1 MLIKGIEN
9 EEFINEYPVIKEYKY
24 LGIVIDNKLNIRKHI
39 GDIDIKLNEY
49 FRRNF
54 VLNKRYFSVK
64 SIMQIFGYF
73 HKSRL
78 LYGLPAFVDQQSW
91 IKRVDKIMTK
101 NIKKLL
107 KLPIRTNSERMKLAL
122 GIPDLCTYLTSR
134 LLKLKIKYEN
144 IFHEQL
150 NIYDKIIEKI
160 IGNTKGNI
168 IYNSLKNISKEYN
181 YNIHE
186 DFKKRLNNRI
196 YTWYVDGDFLLLK
209 FMCQRGAFRKD
220 INEKCLLCDKE
231 NTGIKHVINDCEK
244 LKKERNN
251 LVIELNKLDNK
262 IKNKTLLESI
272 EYFYYSKKL
281 SNAKDEKKNDNKG
294 IRLIKGF
301 IKNMYILY
309 GKTKGKKEE

>member
-1 MLIKGIEN
+1 
-9 EEFINEYPVIKEYKY
+9 
-24 LGIVIDNKLNIRKHI
+24 
-39 GDIDIKLNEY
+39 
-49 FRRNF
+49 
-54 VLNKRYFSVK
+54 
-64 SIMQIFGYF
+64 
-73 HKSRL
+73 
-78 LYGLPAFVDQQSW
+78 
-91 IKRVDKIMTK
+91 
-101 NIKKLL
+101 
-107 KLPIRTNSERMKLAL
+107 
-122 GIPDLCTYLTSR
+122 
-134 LLKLKIKYEN
+134 
-144 IFHEQL
+144 
-150 NIYDKIIEKI
+150 
-160 IGNTKGNI
+160 
-168 IYNSLKNISKEYN
+168 
-181 YNIHE
+181 
-186 DFKKRLNNRI
+186 
-196 YTWYVDGDFLLLK
+196 
-209 FMCQRGAFRKD
+209 MCQRGAFRKD